1 MEQTRD
7 WNKGVL
13 VEVSRRFEEK
23 RRRRR
28 FGFAQ
33 IQRVKKL
40 GAPGGNFG
48 RVEG

>member
-13 VEVSRRFEEK
+13 VEVRQRFEEK
-23 RRRRR
+23 RRSRI
-28 FGFAQ
+28 GFAQ
-33 IQRVKKL
+33 MQRVKKL